1 MQFDSYVDGVVKV
14 AFEFLM
20 KYSDVV

>member
-14 AFEFLM
+14 AFELLM